1 MKKILAAMVC
11 LYVCWGSTYLAIH
24 YALQSFPPLTM
35 SGVRFLLAGAL
46 LCLLRY
52 DAAALRNPSFWRSAF
67 AVGVLLL
74 VGGTGAVAWAE
85 QTISS
90 AQAALSVATVPV
102 WMAVADWLGPARKL
116 PSAGTLAGIV
126 LGTGGVVMLMGS
138 PGQWEIGSLAV
149 LIAALSWTAGSLLS
163 AHVARPKDTVLFTG
177 MTMLWAGIVM
187 TALGVAR
194 AETLAGPVTTSAL
207 LAWVY
212 LVVAG
217 SLMGLTAYTW
227 LLDNAPP
234 TVVATYTYVNPVVAV
249 LLAAAVGEPL
259 PQQMG
264 LATVMVVTGVA
275 LIALQNVRIS
285 PRVFEPHMPMVGRAS
300 AVPSRRAA

>member
-35 SGVRFLLAGAL
+35 SGVRFLVAGAL
-46 LCLLRY
+46 LCVFRY
-52 DAAALRNPSFWRSAF
+52 NAEALRNPGFWKSAF
-67 AVGVLLL
+67 AVGLLLL

-116 PSAGTLAGIV
+116 PSAATLAGIV
-126 LGTGGVVMLMGS
+126 LGTSGVAMLMGG
-138 PGQWEIGSLAV
+138 PGEWEMGSLAV
-149 LIAALSWTAGSLLS
+149 LLAALSWTAGSLLS
-163 AHVARPKDTVLFTG
+163 RHVSKPKDTVLFTG
-177 MTMLWAGIVM
+177 MTMLWAGAIM
-187 TALGVAR
+187 TGLGLVR
-194 AETLAGPVTTSAL
+194 AEALAGPVTTSAL
-207 LAWVY
+207 LAWAY

-234 TVVATYTYVNPVVAV
+234 TVVATYTYVNPVIAV
-249 LLAAAVGEPL
+249 VLAAVAGEPL
-259 PQQMG
+259 PEQMA
-264 LATVMVVTGVA
+264 LATVMVVAGVA
-275 LIALQNVRIS
+275 LIALQNVRIA
-285 PRVFEPHMPMVGRAS
+285 PRVFEPHLPMVGRVSPA
-300 AVPSRRAA
+300 AARRAA